1 MILQG
6 TLLKLKFYKH
16 PILKDFTL
24 WSKVISN
31 CYDKSI
37 MRINFNAIII
47 TIIGLF
53 IFKIAVADVVRDRV
67 KKENKSTNKI
77 SYIK

>member
-1 MILQG
+1 
-6 TLLKLKFYKH
+6 
-16 PILKDFTL
+16 
-24 WSKVISN
+24 
-31 CYDKSI
+31 
-37 MRINFNAIII
+37 MRINFNAIIV

-67 KKENKSTNKI
+67 KKENKTKNKI